1 MQSTTVSNRIH
12 PLVAGAAASVILV
25 SLVGTAAITGILP
38 SSHSSTQ
45 AAPLTASTLP
55 AATLAPAPQAAPHLA
70 QTAEAPAKAPVKEIV
85 HHKTIVHHK
94 YVEHRAAP
102 KRVSHA
108 APPQQYAQAPIVQ
121 QPTYQQP
128 VYNAPVAQAPAPT
141 QHSVVGIA
149 TGAVVGGL
157 IGNQIG
163 GGNGKKLATVA
174 GVIGGGYLGNEIGK
188 RMQQD

>member
-1 MQSTTVSNRIH
+1 MQAATVSNRIH

-25 SLVGTAAITGILP
+25 SLVGVAAITGILP

-45 AAPLTASTLP
+45 PAPVAA
-55 AATLAPAPQAAPHLA
+55 AATPPATALSPAPQVGAPVA
-70 QTAEAPAKAPVKEIV
+70 QVAEAPTKAPAKEVV

-102 KRVSHA
+102 KKVSHA
-108 APPQQYAQAPIVQ
+108 EPQQYAQAPVAQ
-121 QPTYQQP
+121 QPAYQQP
-128 VYNAPVAQAPAPT
+128 VYNAPVAQAPAPA
-141 QHSVVGIA
+141 QPSVVGIA

>member
-1 MQSTTVSNRIH
+1 MQATTVSNRIH
-12 PLVAGAAASVILV
+12 PLMAAAAGSVILV
-25 SLVGTAAITGILP
+25 SLVGVAAITGILP

-45 AAPLTASTLP
+45 PAPVAAAATLPASASTL
-55 AATLAPAPQAAPHLA
+55 TPQVAAPVA
-70 QTAEAPAKAPVKEIV
+70 QIAEAPAKVPVKEVV
-85 HHKTIVHHK
+85 HHKTVVHHK

-102 KRVSHA
+102 KKVSHA
-108 APPQQYAQAPIVQ
+108 EPQQYAQAPVA

-128 VYNAPVAQAPAPT
+128 VYNAPVAQAPAPA
-141 QHSVVGIA
+141 QPSVVGIA